1 MDRLYLHRY
10 PWIDLRYPKHVYDFE
25 YTVRENMFGLPGSF
39 DFFAWVVLPILIFV
53 ARICD
58 VSLGTIR
65 VIFVGRGYRYLA
77 PILGFF
83 EISIWLLA
91 IGQIMRNLDNVFT
104 YLAYAGGFATGTF
117 VGMWLEDKLSIGTV
131 LIRVVTKKD
140 ATQLIHRLKEEH
152 YGVTTMSAMGGMG
165 PVQIILTIV
174 KRSSV
179 QDVVD
184 LVKQFNPHAFYTIE
198 DVRFATEGI
207 FPAPR
212 EGYFRSHLRHLFSF
226 RKGK

>member
-1 MDRLYLHRY
+1 MVLEQIDVYA
-10 PWIDLRYPKHVYDFE
+10 WI
-25 YTVRENMFGLPGSF
+25 
-39 DFFAWVVLPILIFV
+39 VLPILIFF

-77 PILGFF
+77 PVLGFF

-91 IGQIMRNLDNVFT
+91 IGQIFRDLNNVIT
-104 YLAYAGGFATGTF
+104 YFAYAGGFATGTF

-131 LIRVVTKKD
+131 MVRVVTNREAD
-140 ATQLIHRLKEEH
+140 ELIGQLKERH
-152 YGVTTMSAMGGMG
+152 YGVTTVNAMGALGS
-165 PVQIILTIV
+165 VQIILTIV
-174 KRSSV
+174 QRTSV
-179 QDVVD
+179 GDVIS

-198 DVRFATEGI
+198 DVRYATEGI
-207 FPAPR
+207 FPPGGGALQR
-212 EGYFRSHLRHLFSF
+212 LRPLFTL

>member
-1 MDRLYLHRY
+1 VGVFGIVLDQ
-10 PWIDLRYPKHVYDFE
+10 IDVFA
-25 YTVRENMFGLPGSF
+25 FIILP
-39 DFFAWVVLPILIFV
+39 LLIFF

-65 VIFVGRGYRYLA
+65 VIFVARGFRYFA
-77 PILGFF
+77 PVLGFF

-91 IGQIMRNLDNVFT
+91 ISQIFQHLDNAFT

-140 ATQLIHRLKEEH
+140 ATELVRRLKDKRFGLTTVEAR
-152 YGVTTMSAMGGMG
+152 GAVGDVT
-165 PVQIILTIV
+165 IILTIV
-174 KRSSV
+174 QRTSV
-179 QDVVD
+179 PEVVD

-198 DVRFATEGI
+198 DVRYATEGI
-207 FPAPR
+207 FPPKETSLSR
-212 EGYFRSHLRHLFSF
+212 RLRPLFSL

>member
-1 MDRLYLHRY
+1 MVTIALDQ
-10 PWIDLRYPKHVYDFE
+10 IDL
-25 YTVRENMFGLPGSF
+25 
-39 DFFAWVVLPILIFV
+39 FAWIVLPILIFV

-65 VIFVGRGYRYLA
+65 VIFVARGFRHFA
-77 PILGFF
+77 PVLGFF

-91 IGQIMRNLDNVFT
+91 ISQIFAHLDNMFT

-117 VGMWLEDKLSIGTV
+117 VGMWLEDRLSIGTV
-131 LIRVVTKKD
+131 MVRVVTKKD
-140 ATQLIHRLKEEH
+140 GAELIEHLKERH
-152 YGVTTMSAMGGMG
+152 YGVTTVNAMGGLG

-174 KRSSV
+174 HRKEVAEVIS
-179 QDVVD
+179 
-184 LVKQFNPHAFYTIE
+184 LVKKFNPHAFYTIE

-207 FPAPR
+207 FPSTKNTSLKQR
-212 EGYFRSHLRHLFSF
+212 LRPVFTL

>member
-1 MDRLYLHRY
+1 VTGIALDQVDVFAF
-10 PWIDLRYPKHVYDFE
+10 II
-25 YTVRENMFGLPGSF
+25 LP
-39 DFFAWVVLPILIFV
+39 LLIFF

-65 VIFVGRGYRYLA
+65 VIFVARGFRYFA

-91 IGQIMRNLDNVFT
+91 ISQIFQHLDNAFT
-104 YLAYAGGFATGTF
+104 YIAYAGGFATGTF

-131 LIRVVTKKD
+131 LIRVVTERD
-140 ATQLIHRLKEEH
+140 ATELINHLKAKRF
-152 YGVTTMSAMGGMG
+152 GVTTVNAMGALGQ
-165 PVQIILTIV
+165 VTIILTIV
-174 KRSSV
+174 QRTSV
-179 QDVVD
+179 SEMVE

-198 DVRFATEGI
+198 DVRYATEGI
-207 FPAPR
+207 FPQR
-212 EGYFRSHLRHLFSF
+212 ESALSHRLSTVFSP

>member
-1 MDRLYLHRY
+1 VFGIALDQ
-10 PWIDLRYPKHVYDFE
+10 IDV
-25 YTVRENMFGLPGSF
+25 
-39 DFFAWVVLPILIFV
+39 FAWIILPLLIFA

-65 VIFVGRGYRYLA
+65 VIFVARGFRYFA

-91 IGQIMRNLDNVFT
+91 ISQIFQHLDNVLT

-131 LIRVVTKKD
+131 MVRVVTKKE
-140 ATQLIHRLKEEH
+140 AGELIHQLKERH
-152 YGVTTMSAMGGMG
+152 FGVTTVPAHGGLG
-165 PVQIILTIV
+165 QVGIILTIV
-174 KRSSV
+174 QRTSV
-179 QDVVD
+179 PEVVA

-198 DVRFATEGI
+198 DVRYATEGI
-207 FPAPR
+207 FPPR
-212 EGYFRSHLRHLFSF
+212 ENSFTRRLRPLFAL

>member
-1 MDRLYLHRY
+1 VFGIALDQ
-10 PWIDLRYPKHVYDFE
+10 IDVFA
-25 YTVRENMFGLPGSF
+25 FIILP
-39 DFFAWVVLPILIFV
+39 LLIFF

-65 VIFVGRGYRYLA
+65 VIFVARGFRYFA
-77 PILGFF
+77 PVLGFF

-91 IGQIMRNLDNVFT
+91 ISQIFQHLDNAFT

-117 VGMWLEDKLSIGTV
+117 AGMWLEDKLSIGTV

-140 ATQLIHRLKEEH
+140 ASELIRRLKDKRFGLTTVEARGAVGE
-152 YGVTTMSAMGGMG
+152 VT
-165 PVQIILTIV
+165 IILTIV
-174 KRSSV
+174 QRTSV
-179 QDVVD
+179 PEVVD

-198 DVRFATEGI
+198 DVRYATEGI
-207 FPAPR
+207 FPPKETSLSR
-212 EGYFRSHLRHLFSF
+212 RLRPLFSL

>member
-1 MDRLYLHRY
+1 VFGIALDQMDVFTF
-10 PWIDLRYPKHVYDFE
+10 II
-25 YTVRENMFGLPGSF
+25 LP
-39 DFFAWVVLPILIFV
+39 LLIFF

-65 VIFVGRGYRYLA
+65 VIFVARGFRYFA
-77 PILGFF
+77 PVLGFF

-91 IGQIMRNLDNVFT
+91 ISQIFQHLDNAFT

-140 ATQLIHRLKEEH
+140 ADGLIHRLKDSH
-152 YGVTTMSAMGGMG
+152 FGVTTVDAMGALGQ
-165 PVQIILTIV
+165 VKIILTIV
-174 KRSSV
+174 QRTSV
-179 QDVVD
+179 PEVIS

-198 DVRFATEGI
+198 DVRYATEGI
-207 FPAPR
+207 FPPKVNSITR
-212 EGYFRSHLRHLFSF
+212 RLRPVFTL

>member
-1 MDRLYLHRY
+1 VFGIALDQ
-10 PWIDLRYPKHVYDFE
+10 IDVF
-25 YTVRENMFGLPGSF
+25 TFIILP
-39 DFFAWVVLPILIFV
+39 VLIFL

-65 VIFVGRGYRYLA
+65 VIFVARGFRYFA

-91 IGQIMRNLDNVFT
+91 ISQIFQHLNNAFT

-140 ATQLIHRLKEEH
+140 AAELIRRLREKRF
-152 YGVTTMSAMGGMG
+152 GMTTVDAMGSLGE
-165 PVQIILTIV
+165 VKIILTIV
-174 KRSSV
+174 QRTSV
-179 QDVVD
+179 PEVVD

-198 DVRFATEGI
+198 DVRYATEGI
-207 FPAPR
+207 FPPQENSFTR
-212 EGYFRSHLRHLFSF
+212 RLRPVFSL

>member
-1 MDRLYLHRY
+1 MDQVDIVA
-10 PWIDLRYPKHVYDFE
+10 WII
-25 YTVRENMFGLPGSF
+25 LP
-39 DFFAWVVLPILIFV
+39 LLIFT

-65 VIFVGRGYRYLA
+65 VIFVARGYRYLA

-91 IGQIMRNLDNVFT
+91 IGQIMRDLDNIVT
-104 YLAYAGGFATGTF
+104 YFAYAGGFASGTYI
-117 VGMWLEDKLSIGTV
+117 GMWLEDKLSIGTV
-131 LIRVVTKKD
+131 LIRVVTKQD
-140 ATQLIHRLKEEH
+140 ATALIARLKAEH
-152 YGVTTMSAMGGMG
+152 IGVTTVNAMGGVG

-174 KRSSV
+174 NRTSV
-179 QDVVD
+179 PGVVA

-207 FPAPR
+207 FPSRGESYVQRYIRP
-212 EGYFRSHLRHLFSF
+212 LFTF

>member
-1 MDRLYLHRY
+1 
-10 PWIDLRYPKHVYDFE
+10 V
-25 YTVRENMFGLPGSF
+25 FGIALDPT
-39 DFFAWVVLPILIFV
+39 DIFAWIVLPLLIFF

-65 VIFVGRGYRYLA
+65 VIFVARGFRYFA
-77 PILGFF
+77 PVLGFF

-91 IGQIMRNLDNVFT
+91 ISQIFQHLDNVFT

-131 LIRVVTKKD
+131 LIRVVTEKD
-140 ATQLIHRLKEEH
+140 AGELIRRMKDQHF
-152 YGVTTMSAMGGMG
+152 GVTTVNAMGGMG
-165 PVQIILTIV
+165 QVKIILTIV
-174 KRSSV
+174 QRTSV
-179 QDVVD
+179 PEVVD

-198 DVRFATEGI
+198 DVRYATEGI
-207 FPAPR
+207 FPPEEKSFSR
-212 EGYFRSHLRHLFSF
+212 RLRPVFSL

>member
-1 MDRLYLHRY
+1 MDQIDIVA
-10 PWIDLRYPKHVYDFE
+10 WII
-25 YTVRENMFGLPGSF
+25 LP
-39 DFFAWVVLPILIFV
+39 LLIFT

-65 VIFVGRGYRYLA
+65 VIFVARGYRYLA

-91 IGQIMRNLDNVFT
+91 IGQIMRDLDNIVT
-104 YLAYAGGFATGTF
+104 YFAYAGGFATGTF

-131 LIRVVTKKD
+131 MIRMVTTQD
-140 ATQLIHRLKEEH
+140 ATELIHLLKAEH
-152 YGVTTMSAMGGMG
+152 IGLTTINAMGGMG

-174 KRSSV
+174 HRTSV
-179 QDVVD
+179 PHVVA
-184 LVKQFNPHAFYTIE
+184 LMKQFDPHAFYTIE
-198 DVRFATEGI
+198 DVRFAAEGI
-207 FPAPR
+207 FPGR
-212 EGYFRSHLRHLFSF
+212 GEGYVQRYFRPLFTF

>member
-1 MDRLYLHRY
+1 
-10 PWIDLRYPKHVYDFE
+10 
-25 YTVRENMFGLPGSF
+25 MFGIAL
-39 DFFAWVVLPILIFV
+39 DQIDVFAWIILPILIFL

-65 VIFVGRGYRYLA
+65 VIFVARGFRYFA
-77 PILGFF
+77 PVLGFF

-91 IGQIMRNLDNVFT
+91 ISQIFQHLDNVFT
-104 YLAYAGGFATGTF
+104 YLAYASGFATGTF

-140 ATQLIHRLKEEH
+140 ATELIRHLKEMQ
-152 YGVTTMSAMGGMG
+152 YGVTTVEAMGALGE
-165 PVQIILTIV
+165 VRIILIIV
-174 KRSSV
+174 QRSLV
-179 QDVVD
+179 PEVVA

-198 DVRFATEGI
+198 DVRYATKGI
-207 FPAPR
+207 FPPEER
-212 EGYFRSHLRHLFSF
+212 SISRRFRPLFSL